1 MKVSFIISDPK
12 NELFSKINKFNIAS
26 DYVKSVFNLED
37 RENPQNIKETP
48 GSAQQKI
55 IKGYLEK
62 LPLIT
67 DKASKEKVKREIDRL
82 SSMDKQSSDYGKI
95 MTYLDEVFSIPW
107 NKYTTPYWNIP
118 KTNEILDDSIY
129 GLQKV
134 KDRIIEMI
142 AVNKLKGEKKEN
154 KG

>member
-1 MKVSFIISDPK
+1 M
-12 NELFSKINKFNIAS
+12 
-26 DYVKSVFNLED
+26 
-37 RENPQNIKETP
+37 
-48 GSAQQKI
+48 
-55 IKGYLEK
+55 
-62 LPLIT
+62 IT
-67 DKASKEKVKREIDRL
+67 DTASKEKVKREIDRL
-82 SSMDKQSSDYGKI
+82 ASMDKQSSDYGKI
-95 MTYLDEVFSIPW
+95 LTYLDEVFSIPW

-154 KG
+154 KGYSENCMHFFIFFIIDSLFYCMVLLVQERHQ